1 MVRVWVR
8 AVNRKVS
15 VVWVFAAA
23 SGPAGVTSRGDGFDL
38 DVAGVVDPLICMIS
52 PRFSKI
58 RLSGMSL
65 QNMKA
70 VQGRRKPAQSVRW
83 VSTHLIFQNIF
94 VTYSRIMT
102 IIGTPSAQ
110 AMIPFM
116 TVSFVSLNWW
126 YNALWLGRVP
136 GR

>member
-1 MVRVWVR
+1 
-8 AVNRKVS
+8 
-15 VVWVFAAA
+15 
-23 SGPAGVTSRGDGFDL
+23 
-38 DVAGVVDPLICMIS
+38 
-52 PRFSKI
+52 
-58 RLSGMSL
+58 
-65 QNMKA
+65 
-70 VQGRRKPAQSVRW
+70 
-83 VSTHLIFQNIF
+83 
-94 VTYSRIMT
+94 MT